1 MRVFG
6 YMRFSYAGQS
16 DARASRTGQPVED
29 LARILYEPRRMERR
43 FFLFENLCLPS
54 IAWQTNPNFRLVI
67 LASRIMP
74 DIYKDRLAEMT
85 AAVPQVEIIY
95 GDGQHVTEIFNPW
108 MQNALAGT
116 EGPTAH
122 FRLDDDDAIGQN
134 TTARLE
140 AATALAPLV
149 RIVSYPSGLYLSHQE
164 GESHLL
170 REYFPNI
177 AIGFAFLNMP
187 GQIQNPYQCQ
197 HVAVSR
203 TTPTLSDPVPL
214 AYIHTAH
221 ASSDTLGRQALKFRK
236 LLAEAH
242 DRDAPGN
249 LKRISVGLR
258 QEFPGVTIEALKA
271 LIAQASA
278 L

>member
-16 DARASRTGQPVED
+16 DARATRIG
-29 LARILYEPRRMERR
+29 LATEELAKALYEPRRMERR

-54 IAWQTNPNFRLVI
+54 IARQANQNFRLVI
-67 LASRIMP
+67 LASKIMP
-74 DIYKDRLAEMT
+74 DIYKDRLAEVT
-85 AAVPQVEIIY
+85 APIPQIEILY
-95 GDGQHVTEIFNPW
+95 GDGQHVTDVFNPRIAE
-108 MQNALAGT
+108 MVAGI

-122 FRLDDDDAIGQN
+122 FRLDDDDAIGRN
-134 TTARLE
+134 MTARLE
-140 AATALAPLV
+140 AATALAPMV
-149 RIVSYPSGLYLSHQE
+149 RIVTYPSGLYLSHQE
-164 GESHLL
+164 GESYLL

-177 AIGFAFLNMP
+177 GIGMAFLNMP

-203 TTPTLSDPVPL
+203 STPTFSDPVPL

-221 ASSDTLGRQALKFRK
+221 ASSDTLVRQETKFRK
-236 LLAEAH
+236 MLAAAH

-249 LKRISVGLR
+249 LKRIRVGLR

-271 LIAQASA
+271 LIAEASA
-278 L
+278 I

>member
-16 DARASRTGQPVED
+16 DARASRTGRPIEEVAQT
-29 LARILYEPRRMERR
+29 LYEPRRMERR
-43 FFLFENLCLPS
+43 FFLFQNLCLPS
-54 IAWQTNPNFRLVI
+54 IVAQKNQNFRLAI
-67 LASRIMP
+67 LASKIMP
-74 DIYKDRLAEMT
+74 DVYKDRLAEIT
-85 AAVPQVEIIY
+85 ARVPQIEIIY
-95 GDGQHVTEIFNPW
+95 GDGQHVTDVFNPW
-108 MQNALAGT
+108 MQTQVAGI
-116 EGPTAH
+116 EVPTAH

-134 TTARLE
+134 MTARLE
-140 AATALAPLV
+140 AATALAPLA
-149 RIVSYPSGLYLSHQE
+149 RIVTYPSGLYLSHQE
-164 GESHLL
+164 GESYLL

-177 AIGFAFLNMP
+177 GIGMAFLNMP

-203 TTPTLSDPVPL
+203 SNATFSDPVPL

-236 LLAEAH
+236 MLAAAH
-242 DRDAPGN
+242 DRNAPGN
-249 LKRISVGLR
+249 IKRIRVGLR
-258 QEFPGVTIEALKA
+258 QEFPGVTIESLKA

-278 L
+278 I

>member
-1 MRVFG
+1 
-6 YMRFSYAGQS
+6 MRFSYAGQS
-16 DARASRTGQPVED
+16 DARASRSGQPVEEI
-29 LARILYEPRRMERR
+29 ARILYEPRRMERR

-54 IAWQTNPNFRLVI
+54 IAWQKNQDFRLVI
-67 LASRIMP
+67 LASKIMP
-74 DIYKDRLAEMT
+74 DVYKERLAELT
-85 AAVPQVEIIY
+85 APIPQIEILY
-95 GDGQHVTEIFNPW
+95 GDGQHVTTVFNPW
-108 MQNALAGT
+108 MRERVAGI

-122 FRLDDDDAIGQN
+122 FRLDDDDAISQN
-134 TTARLE
+134 MTARLQ

-149 RIVSYPSGLYLSHQE
+149 RIVTYPSGLYLSHQQ

-177 AIGFAFLNMP
+177 GIGMAFLNMP

-203 TTPTLSDPVPL
+203 STPTFSDPVPL

-221 ASSDTLGRQALKFRK
+221 ASSDTLGRQGTKFRK
-236 LLAEAH
+236 MLAAAK
-242 DRDAPGN
+242 DRDAPGT
-249 LKRISVGLR
+249 LKRIRLGLR
-258 QEFPGVTIEALKA
+258 REFPGVTIEALKA

-278 L
+278 I

>member
-16 DARASRTGQPVED
+16 DARASRTGQPLEEI
-29 LARILYEPRRMERR
+29 AQTLYEPRRMERR

-54 IAWQTNPNFRLVI
+54 IAAQKNPNFRLAI

-74 DIYKDRLAEMT
+74 DVYKDRLAEIT
-85 AAVPQVEIIY
+85 APVPQIEILY
-95 GDGQHVTEIFNPW
+95 GDGQHVTDVFNPW
-108 MQNALAGT
+108 MQEQVAGI

-134 TTARLE
+134 MTARLE

-149 RIVSYPSGLYLSHQE
+149 RIVTYPSGLYLSHQE
-164 GESHLL
+164 GQSYLL

-177 AIGFAFLNMP
+177 GIGMAFLNMP

-203 TTPTLSDPVPL
+203 SNPTFSDPVPL

-236 LLAEAH
+236 MLAAAH
-242 DRDAPGN
+242 DRDEPGN
-249 LKRISVGLR
+249 LKRIRTGLR

-271 LIAQASA
+271 LIAEASA
-278 L
+278 I

>member
-16 DARASRTGQPVED
+16 DARATRLGRPIEE
-29 LARILYEPRRMERR
+29 LAAVLYEPRRMERR

-54 IAWQTNPNFRLVI
+54 IRAQRNQNFRLVI
-67 LASRIMP
+67 LASKIMP
-74 DIYKDRLAEMT
+74 DVYKDRLAEMT
-85 AAVPQVEIIY
+85 AAVPQIEIIY
-95 GDGQHVTEIFNPW
+95 GDGQHVTDVYNPRIAE
-108 MQNALAGT
+108 MVAGI
-116 EGPTAH
+116 EGATAH

-134 TTARLE
+134 LTARLE
-140 AATALAPLV
+140 AATALAPMV
-149 RIVSYPSGLYLSHQE
+149 RIVTYPSGLYLSHQE
-164 GESHLL
+164 GESYLL
-170 REYFPNI
+170 REFFPNI
-177 AIGFAFLNMP
+177 GIGMAFLNMP

-203 TTPTLSDPVPL
+203 SVPTFSDPVPL

-236 LLAEAH
+236 MLAAAH

-249 LKRISVGLR
+249 LKRIRMGLR
-258 QEFPGVTIEALKA
+258 REFPGVTIEGLKA
-271 LIAQASA
+271 LIAQADA
-278 L
+278 I